1 MNWKA
6 LVIFALVLITFLF
19 PALSSEAP
27 LPKDLSSGEIAK
39 YLGNVLAYWKR
50 VFAEAS
56 KRLTGQ
62 FSFPKSYGH
71 TRRCELWKTV

>member
-1 MNWKA
+1 MLLA
-6 LVIFALVLITFLF
+6 LIFGAFLF
-19 PALSSEAP
+19 PAFSDEAS
-27 LPKDLSSGEIAK
+27 LPKDWSSEELGR

-62 FSFPKSYGH
+62 FSFPSLTVTQGGVNFGKKSES
-71 TRRCELWKTV
+71 T

>member
-1 MNWKA
+1 MNWKILLVLA
-6 LVIFALVLITFLF
+6 LIFAVFLF
-19 PALSSEAP
+19 PAFSDEAS
-27 LPKDLSSGEIAK
+27 LPKDWSSEELGR

-62 FSFPKSYGH
+62 FSLKSYGH
-71 TRRCELWKTV
+71 TRRCEFWKKV